1 MTDIKICGIKDAESL
16 KKTIES
22 GARFIGLVFYPDS
35 SRYVEPEQ
43 ARLLSRM
50 APTGVRMVGLFVNP
64 DDSWLS
70 HVLGIVPLD
79 MIQLH
84 GSEPTVRVAEIKSKY
99 NLPIIKAI
107 PLAKKEDLEKVDTY
121 IQVADWL
128 LFDTKSENTTD
139 HGGTGRTFDWAILK
153 NRKFSKPWMLSGG
166 LHAGNVA
173 EALSTLQPDAVDVSS
188 GVESERGVKDPLKI
202 AEFIQTVKNL

>member
-1 MTDIKICGIKDAESL
+1 MTDIKICGIKDSLSL
-16 KKTIES
+16 KIATEQ
-22 GARFIGLVFYPDS
+22 GARFIGLVFFPDS
-35 SRYVEPEQ
+35 PRFVEPEQ

-64 DDSWLS
+64 DDAWLS
-70 HVLGIVPLD
+70 HVLGVVPLD

-84 GSEPTVRVAEIKSKY
+84 GAEAPVRVAEIKAKY

-107 PLAKKEDLEKVDTY
+107 PLANKEDLGMVDAY

-128 LFDTKSENTTD
+128 LFDTKSENTGE
-139 HGGTGRTFDWAILK
+139 HGGTGRTFDWTILE

-166 LHAGNVA
+166 LHTGNVA

-202 AEFIQTVKNL
+202 AEFIQTVKNH